1 MLQYSVI
8 DINSIKENINEY
20 CLDNKIVDS
29 INELVGLLNLHN
41 NRQKT
46 PRRDKQLTDDNG
58 KWAKKEIFKTT
69 KIEKREGIEEKLDNY
84 RGILNKIV
92 SNNYDE
98 KKEKIMESIS
108 SIVDESECEEVYEKV
123 IQCFF
128 VVIINNNIYSNLY
141 AKLYASMMEQ
151 YVKFEENSYTFLE
164 KYNKSFENI
173 RYADPDEDYDNY
185 CIINKENHQR
195 KALLKFI
202 VNSVDMEI
210 YSFNEV
216 MSIIN
221 VLFERLNDNLQVK
234 ENKYIN
240 EEIIENIFIVLQ
252 EGKDLIMKEVYK
264 YDIIEKI
271 KYYSA
276 LKVSDYQGFT
286 SRMKFKMMD
295 LLDLYK

>member
-8 DINSIKENINEY
+8 DINSIKEKINEY

-29 INELVGLLNLHN
+29 VNDLVGLLNLN
-41 NRQKT
+41 TNRQKT

-69 KIEKREGIEEKLDNY
+69 KIEKKEGIEEKLDNY

-108 SIVDESECEEVYEKV
+108 SIVDEVECEEVYEKV

-128 VVIINNNIYSNLY
+128 VVIINNSIYSNLY

-151 YVKFEENSYTFLE
+151 YVKFEENSYIFLE

-195 KALLKFI
+195 KSLLKFI

-216 MSIIN
+216 MTIIN
-221 VLFERLNDNLQVK
+221 LLFEKLNDNCKLK
-234 ENKYIN
+234 KIN
-240 EEIIENIFIVLQ
+240 I
-252 EGKDLIMKEVYK
+252 
-264 YDIIEKI
+264 
-271 KYYSA
+271 
-276 LKVSDYQGFT
+276 
-286 SRMKFKMMD
+286 
-295 LLDLYK
+295 